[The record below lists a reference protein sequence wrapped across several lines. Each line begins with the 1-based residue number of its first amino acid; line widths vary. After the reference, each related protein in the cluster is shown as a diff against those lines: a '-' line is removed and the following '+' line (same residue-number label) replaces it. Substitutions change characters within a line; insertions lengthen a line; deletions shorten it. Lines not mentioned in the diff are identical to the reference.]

1 MGFDP
6 NKLEQAKRSFD
17 PEKLKQAKAVGSEA
31 GSPEA
36 GDFDFAGSARRTA
49 GKIWEG
55 GLKQQILPTLTSF
68 AATRLPAMT
77 VSGPAGLLIAPAVEG
92 LYQFGAGFAGEK
104 LNQLMGVTEPSDL
117 EAVGQ
122 GIGQGLVAS
131 GGKTYGMLRPFVGRD
146 GAVKANDLAAKEGR
160 QLIAKYKPTTESA
173 VAFDEAFKEGA
184 EIPMNQTMGVMR
196 DTMAPIGGRRTP
208 SYAYGSAAK
217 DILVIQSELAS
228 GRPMSAKQWQFLH
241 TRLGQ
246 TIGQMEETGQ
256 KKGLDRA
263 KQLYAAMYDDLER
276 AAENEVRPRNTGIV
290 EGVVTPLGK
299 RPVVEPKQSAMP
311 MPGETVPKL
320 TGDTL
325 PAVPEKGQVPSTE
338 LKAPEGARIPDS
350 AYDIEVPGT
359 GAGKLKKALTIY
371 LREKSIEDIGEY
383 MKKAMNPLRG
393 QGGDQQF
400 NAAQV
405 IRNLRD
411 DRFFEKAFTVAER
424 KDIIDT
430 LNTINRA
437 PALPTPSSVNAGS
450 KRMNQRIAGAV
461 AGAGAGAYAG
471 GPMGAAAGAV
481 AGFTAR
487 DAADFATNMSF
498 AMSTKVG
505 RAMVKELAK
514 TKGGLFTPRNASVLA
529 AYTSALRHQ
538 PNTEM
543 TE

>member
-36 GDFDFAGSARRTA
+36 GDFDFVGSAKRT
-49 GKIWEG
+49 GKHIWENYIADQIIPTTLS
-55 GLKQQILPTLTSF
+55 GL
-68 AATRLPAMT
+68 ATRIPAMT
-77 VSGPAGLLIAPAVEG
+77 LPGRTGLLAAPLVEG
-92 LYQFGAGFAGEK
+92 AYQGAAGYIGEK
-104 LNQLMGVTEPSDL
+104 MNQAIGLTPESEGQAVLQGGLQAAPSM
-117 EAVGQ
+117 
-122 GIGQGLVAS
+122 IGKAAS
-131 GGKTYGMLRPFVGRD
+131 MLIPFTGRR
-146 GAVKANDLAAKEGR
+146 GAVLANDLAAKEGR
-160 QLIAKYKPTTESA
+160 QMIGKYKPTTESA

-196 DTMAPIGGRRTP
+196 ATMAPIGGQRTMT
-208 SYAYGSAAK
+208 YAYGAAAK
-217 DILVIQSELAS
+217 DIRVIESELAS

-290 EGVVTPLGK
+290 DGVVTPLGK
-299 RPVVEPKQSAMP
+299 RPVVEPKSSAIP

-320 TGDTL
+320 TGDNL

-350 AYDIEVPGT
+350 AYDFELPGT
-359 GAGKLKKALTIY
+359 GAGKLKNALTIY
-371 LREKSIEDIGEY
+371 LREKSVEDIGNY
-383 MKKAMNPLRG
+383 MNQAMKSLRG

-400 NAAQV
+400 NAAEV
-405 IRNLRD
+405 IRKLKD
-411 DRFFEKAFTVAER
+411 DRFYEKAFTAAER
-424 KDIIDT
+424 KDIEQT
-430 LNTINRA
+430 LHTINRA
-437 PALPTPSSVNAGS
+437 PALPTPGSINAGS
-450 KRMNQRIAGAV
+450 KRMNQRIAGAA
-461 AGAGAGAYAG
+461 AGAGVGTYAG
-471 GPMGAAAGAV
+471 GPVGGAIGAV

-487 DAADFATNMSF
+487 DAADFATNMGF

-514 TKGGLFTPRNASVLA
+514 TKGGIFTPRNASVLA